1 MRRLTLTI
9 AVLCALTAAG
19 RAQQPSLPRFAVA
32 SVKPAAPTPIG
43 ESFSSKPGAFEPG
56 GRFEA
61 RNATLLIILHRA
73 YPEFA
78 RPELLIAPEWIA
90 NERFDID
97 GRAATDAPTQQL
109 RLMLRQLLNDR
120 FRMQSHTEM
129 RLVDTYD
136 LVLARRDGKRGP
148 RMRPTSGACREWNA
162 QLAATGTEPEQP
174 KQAAGAIPC
183 GARFGYATGLR
194 TLSFGGQGI
203 FGLATLL
210 RSTVGRTIT
219 DRTGLTGTFDIEL
232 SWADVPLNDAQD
244 TRPSLANA
252 LEDQLGLKL
261 QPARAMG
268 EVLIVDRIERPTPN

>member
-9 AVLCALTAAG
+9 AVLCALTVAG
-19 RAQQPSLPRFAVA
+19 VAQQPSLPRFAVA
-32 SVKPAAPTPIG
+32 SVKPVPPTLGDTIV
-43 ESFSSKPGAFEPG
+43 SRPGAFEPG

-61 RNATLLIILHRA
+61 RNATLRIILHRA

-97 GRAATDAPTQQL
+97 GRAATDAPIQQI
-109 RLMLRQLLNDR
+109 RLMLRQLLIDR

-136 LVLARRDGKRGP
+136 LVLARRDGRLGP
-148 RMRPTSGACREWNA
+148 RMRPASGACKEWNA

-174 KQAAGAIPC
+174 KQADGAIPC
-183 GARFGYATGLR
+183 GARFGYANGLR
-194 TLSFGGQGI
+194 TLSFGGREA
-203 FGLATLL
+203 FGLTVLL
-210 RSTVGRTIT
+210 MSTVGRTIT
-219 DRTGLTGTFDIEL
+219 DRTGLTGMFDFEL

-244 TRPSLANA
+244 TRPSLTNA

-261 QPARAMG
+261 QPAKGMS
-268 EVLIVDRIERPTPN
+268 EVLVVDRIERPTPN